1 MQLLIVLRMTTSPKS
16 ARNLG
21 ICVSTGFA
29 TSWHTKNT
37 TFFGKLREPCMLIT
51 SPSIIQ
57 SRIIAKHVQT
67 TYAITS
73 TSSLQKRT
81 KRSLRPRSCCEGVL
95 LWVARAPPKST
106 WGQWPPDNSL
116 CTGRIIKLY
125 YHISIHHSIQFCVI
139 QYQLWYRI
147 DHSHPWNNGGQSNRI

>member
-1 MQLLIVLRMTTSPKS
+1 MVLRMITSPKS
-16 ARNLG
+16 APNLG

-37 TFFGKLREPCMLIT
+37 TFFGKLREPCMLTT
-51 SPSIIQ
+51 SPSITQ
-57 SRIIAKHVQT
+57 SHIIEKLVQT

-95 LWVARAPPKST
+95 LWVARAPPEST
-106 WGQWPPDNSL
+106 WGQWPPANSL
-116 CTGRIIKLY
+116 RSGRIIKLY
-125 YHISIHHSIQFCVI
+125 FYISILHPIQFCVI
-139 QYQLWYRI
+139 RYQLWYRI
-147 DHSHPWNNGGQSNRI
+147 NHNHQWNNGGESNKM